1 MNKKLLS
8 LLIAGCMV
16 ATTGFGAGCM
26 AAPGSH
32 HGQKAP
38 QHREMKRPDNRH
50 HAVFKK
56 GPQHK
61 EIKKDN
67 GHKKFTQGNKHK
79 AKYNNKKQEH
89 KKSIKN
95 FRKDKKQAVKNHNKS
110 QKKFHKTQMKKH
122 NPNRHHIK
130 NSRKK

>member
-8 LLIAGCMV
+8 LLLAGCMI

-32 HGQKAP
+32 HGQ
-38 QHREMKRPDNRH
+38 
-50 HAVFKK
+50 K